1 MRQTAARLNRTWLT
15 LIGLLLLLV
24 GAGALLLG
32 TGLLESLVSSAGRTL
47 TQPSSSDRVV
57 SSSVASALTSSG
69 AAIAAAIVGVLLA
82 LLAAAW
88 LWAQIPRTNQA
99 KPFRLYDDPMTGLT
113 RCAPGVLTDAV
124 EAQVK
129 ALPDVLNASAL
140 LRGSATE
147 PDLDLKVTVSENVD
161 LPKLLATI
169 GHGVAADLGGALDT
183 ELRRL
188 GVQVEIGKIST
199 RNKTHKITLDAR
211 RDTLETVES

>member
-1 MRQTAARLNRTWLT
+1 
-15 LIGLLLLLV
+15 
-24 GAGALLLG
+24 
-32 TGLLESLVSSAGRTL
+32 
-47 TQPSSSDRVV
+47 
-57 SSSVASALTSSG
+57 
-69 AAIAAAIVGVLLA
+69 
-82 LLAAAW
+82 
-88 LWAQIPRTNQA
+88 
-99 KPFRLYDDPMTGLT
+99 
-113 RCAPGVLTDAV
+113 VLTDAV

-140 LRGSATE
+140 LRGSASE

-161 LPKLLATI
+161 LPKLLGTI